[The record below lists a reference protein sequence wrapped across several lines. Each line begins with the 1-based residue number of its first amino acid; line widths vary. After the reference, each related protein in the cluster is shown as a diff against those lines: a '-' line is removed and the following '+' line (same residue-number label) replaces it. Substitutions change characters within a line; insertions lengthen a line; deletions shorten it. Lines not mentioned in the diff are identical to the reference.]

1 MVNSNS
7 PIIYLYPRE
16 FIQDFINKKRYWMGI
31 PKLPPLDIDMIKKTF
46 NNYQKKLTLEEKSRN
61 TTTNVVIFSK

>member
-1 MVNSNS
+1 
-7 PIIYLYPRE
+7 
-16 FIQDFINKKRYWMGI
+16 MGI

-61 TTTNVVIFSK
+61 TTTNVLIFSK